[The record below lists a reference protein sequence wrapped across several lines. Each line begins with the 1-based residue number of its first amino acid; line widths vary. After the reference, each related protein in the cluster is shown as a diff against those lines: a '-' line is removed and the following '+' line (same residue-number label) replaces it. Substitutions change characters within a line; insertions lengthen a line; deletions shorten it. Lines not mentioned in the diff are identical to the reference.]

1 MAMKKPVITT
11 QLPGLM
17 KEFGEDNSILY
28 VSKPENVLKKASMI
42 EFEDKWIE
50 SKEIR

>member
-17 KEFGEDNSILY
+17 KEFGEDNGILY
-28 VSKPENVLKKASMI
+28 VIKPEMFLKKHQ
-42 EFEDKWIE
+42 
-50 SKEIR
+50 